1 MRETLPAAG
10 LSSCLAELV
19 LSLLSCGCGCGVRG
33 MTEGMEEAAAEGGRS
48 DRSEEG
54 EGDRERS
61 GLEHA
66 TRCRHK
72 TVELGQDR
80 ALQSINNQIFA
91 FKGEGRGRSRNHTQ
105 ERRLTSNVN

>member
-1 MRETLPAAG
+1 MGKYFYTIAKIFFPVNIYHLRETLPAAG

-54 EGDRERS
+54 DGERESS
-61 GLEHA
+61 GLKPGVDKLA
-66 TRCRHK
+66 
-72 TVELGQDR
+72 
-80 ALQSINNQIFA
+80 
-91 FKGEGRGRSRNHTQ
+91 
-105 ERRLTSNVN
+105 

>member
-54 EGDRERS
+54 DGERESS
-61 GLEHA
+61 GLQPG
-66 TRCRHK
+66 
-72 TVELGQDR
+72 VY
-80 ALQSINNQIFA
+80 I
-91 FKGEGRGRSRNHTQ
+91 
-105 ERRLTSNVN
+105 RRWN